1 MTIEWK
7 DNPTTTTVNTTA
19 YPIENVEFPA
29 ITICS
34 QGAAKDILDT
44 AMLKQFEKYLKSK
57 GKIIPNSKLDG
68 KTKSKERRKR
78 SLQEVVDYFSKEEVN
93 KIGFTLI
100 TYTQYLFINIMAI
113 RLKFRI
119 LILITFLVSEMSKR
133 VSK

>member
-68 KTKSKERRKR
+68 KTKSKGRRKR

-100 TYTQYLFINIMAI
+100 TYTQYLFIFMPI

>member
-100 TYTQYLFINIMAI
+100 TYTQYLFIFMPI